1 MVRAQEINE
10 RTEKCIVKV
19 QSLVLVTEIL
29 PLQHLR
35 TCEEQPAL
43 SFGRSHGIERDRLI
57 LQRMG

>member
-35 TCEEQPAL
+35 TCEEQPVRHSEGHTAL
-43 SFGRSHGIERDRLI
+43 KGIA
-57 LQRMG
+57 